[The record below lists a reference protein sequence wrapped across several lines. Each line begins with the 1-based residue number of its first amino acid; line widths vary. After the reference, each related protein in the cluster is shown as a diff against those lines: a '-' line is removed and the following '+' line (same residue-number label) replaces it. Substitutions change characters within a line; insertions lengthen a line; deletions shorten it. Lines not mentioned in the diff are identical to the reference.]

1 MAPDERYVIVY
12 RAFDPVLPDILGD
25 LLRQSGIPALVLGTR
40 NAAGI
45 GVGPNA
51 MELNIQV
58 PESRAN
64 EAIELIES
72 FLSDQGELLSDDPE
86 EEGEQ

>member
-1 MAPDERYVIVY
+1 MARDERYVIVY

-45 GVGPNA
+45 GVGPNI

-58 PESRAN
+58 PESRAD

-72 FLSDQGELLSDDPE
+72 FLSDQGEGSAVEDE
-86 EEGEQ
+86 ESGE